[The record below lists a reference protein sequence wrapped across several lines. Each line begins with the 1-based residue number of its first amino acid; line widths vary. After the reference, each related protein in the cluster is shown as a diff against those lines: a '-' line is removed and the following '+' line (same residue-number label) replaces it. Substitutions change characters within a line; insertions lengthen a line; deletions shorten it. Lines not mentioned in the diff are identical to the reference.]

1 MAGVEQ
7 IKVEDGEAGM
17 RLDRWFKTHFPGLGF
32 GHLQKLLRSGQVR
45 VDGGRVK
52 ADSRIEPGQMI
63 RIPPLG
69 VDQRAPARSRRKPC
83 ATRTTAT
90 CWPDAA
96 LRGPKVFVF
105 NKPAGLAVQGGSG
118 VVRHVD
124 DMLEAWRNQK
134 GEKPR
139 LVHRLDRDTS
149 GVLVVARTRLAAMK
163 LAEAFR
169 ARETKKTYWALV
181 KGVPPKREDK
191 ISTWLVKEATP
202 DGDRVRVAKH
212 GEKGADH
219 AVSYYRVHRA
229 GGADALLAG
238 DGALYRAHPPV
249 ARARRAYR
257 LPDHRRPEIFRG
269 RHQLG
274 FSRRRPEQT
283 ASPRA
288 AHRHPPSRQGLGRR
302 DRADAAAYAPE
313 LELARLRRG
322 KRGGRRRERR
332 LQSWTGATRSTR
344 AADSS

>member
-17 RLDRWFKTHFPGLGF
+17 RLDRWFKSHYPGLGF

-52 ADSRIEPGQMI
+52 ADSRVEPGQI
-63 RIPPLG
+63 VRIPPLE
-69 VDQRAPARSRRKPC
+69 VDQKASGPL
-83 ATRTTAT
+83 TAKT
-90 CWPDAA
+90 IRGQEDGDV
-96 LRGPKVFVF
+96 LRQMLLYEDSKVFVF

-124 DMLEAWRNQK
+124 DMLEALRSQK

-181 KGVPPKREDK
+181 KGVPAKREDK
-191 ISTWLVKEATP
+191 ISTWLIKEQTP
-202 DGDRVRVAKH
+202 DGDRMRIAKH

-219 AVSYYRVHRA
+219 AVTYYRILEQAAQSMAWLEMEPYTGRTHQLRVHA
-229 GGADALLAG
+229 AHIGCPIIGDPKYFEADVNWDFPGGVQNKLHL
-238 DGALYRAHPPV
+238 H
-249 ARARRAYR
+249 ARRIIIPH
-257 LPDHRRPEIFRG
+257 PDKGLIDV
-269 RHQLG
+269 
-274 FSRRRPEQT
+274 T
-283 ASPRA
+283 APM
-288 AHRHPPSRQGLGRR
+288 PPHMR
-302 DRADAAAYAPE
+302 
-313 LELARLRRG
+313 
-322 KRGGRRRERR
+322 
-332 LQSWTGATRSTR
+332 QSWNPIGFDDESGEPQA
-344 AADSS
+344 